1 MDNRGGVNSG
11 TIMPGHQRQALSVDA
26 TRDAPL
32 HSALQAM
39 VQAARHHGIELD
51 PNEFPKTPKD
61 TVPSAAA
68 LSQWAQNAGIW
79 ARAVRLRWRHLLR
92 FQDSS
97 PVVLLFTDGSAG
109 LLTGANPEQNV
120 VFIANPNAPAGTA
133 SPTPSATPSATA
145 GG

>member
-1 MDNRGGVNSG
+1 
-11 TIMPGHQRQALSVDA
+11 MPGHQQLTDERVVA

-39 VQAARHHGIELD
+39 IQAARHHGVELD

-68 LSQWAQNAGIW
+68 LSQWAQSAGIW
-79 ARAVRLRWRHLLR
+79 SRAVRLRWRHLLR
-92 FQDSS
+92 FQDAS

-133 SPTPSATPSATA
+133 SRAVDEWREYGMAKPCCCAPPAAS
-145 GG
+145 